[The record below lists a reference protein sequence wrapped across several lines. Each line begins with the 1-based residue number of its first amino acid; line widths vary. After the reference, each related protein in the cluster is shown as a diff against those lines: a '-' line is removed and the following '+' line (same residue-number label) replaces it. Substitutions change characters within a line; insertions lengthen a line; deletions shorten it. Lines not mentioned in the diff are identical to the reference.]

1 MKLHLVSLP
10 HTQVSQDFCGCAYT
24 GKILKFCKMLGGSH
38 DIQLYAPQGP
48 DVEGATLHPCLPNR
62 QRIRT
67 FGEDDP
73 NRLPSWPTDEQSA
86 KFNANVIEK
95 LKQNIEPQDLILLSM
110 GWTHRP
116 IQTAFPNYI
125 CCEPGVGYE
134 GILTNFVAFES
145 YAWQHHVYAKK
156 GINDGRWFDAVIPN
170 YFDPDD
176 FPILND
182 GCGDYLLFLGRI
194 VQRKGPHIA
203 SEIARASG
211 MKLVVAGAGGKQVGR
226 DIVAPEITVKD
237 AEYVG
242 PVNVEERAKLLAGAR
257 ALIVPTTYIEPFG
270 GVAVEAMMAGT
281 PTITSDWGAFTETV
295 QNGVSGFRFRTLAEA
310 VTAVQDVGGLD
321 PFSIREYA
329 QSRYSL
335 ESVAPMFNRWFNQLQ
350 TLHGEGWYAK
360 AA

>member
-1 MKLHLVSLP
+1 
-10 HTQVSQDFCGCAYT
+10 
-24 GKILKFCKMLGGSH
+24 MLGSEH
-38 DIQLYAPQGP
+38 EIHLYAPQGP
-48 DVEGATLHPCLPNR
+48 DVEGATLHSCLSNDE
-62 QRIRT
+62 RIKT
-67 FGEDDP
+67 FGDDDP
-73 NRLPSWPTDEQSA
+73 NRIPSWPTDEQSA
-86 KFNANVIEK
+86 KFNANVIEELRK
-95 LKQNIEPQDLILLSM
+95 NVQPQDLILLSM

-116 IQTAFPNYI
+116 IATAFPNHI

-134 GILTNFVAFES
+134 GILTNFCAYES

-156 GINDGRWFDAVIPN
+156 GIDDGRWFDAVIPN
-170 YFDPDD
+170 YFDTQD
-176 FPILND
+176 FPILNK
-182 GCGDYLLFLGRI
+182 GNGDYLIFLGRI

-211 MKLVVAGAGGKQVGR
+211 MKLIVAGAGGKQVGK
-226 DIVAPEITVKD
+226 DIAAPEITVKD

-242 PVNVEERAKLLAGAR
+242 PINVQKRAKLLAGAR

-270 GVAVEAMMAGT
+270 GVSVESNFAGT
-281 PTITSDWGAFTETV
+281 PVITSDWGAFTETV
-295 QNGVSGFRFRTLAEA
+295 QNRVNGFRFRTLSEA
-310 VTAVQDVGGLD
+310 VQAVDDVGNLD
-321 PFSIREYA
+321 SRAIRDYA

>member
-1 MKLHLVSLP
+1 
-10 HTQVSQDFCGCAYT
+10 
-24 GKILKFCKMLGGSH
+24 MLGGEH
-38 DIQLYAPQGP
+38 EIHLYAPQGP
-48 DVEGATLHPCLPNR
+48 EVEGVTLHSCLSNDE
-62 QRIRT
+62 RIKT

-86 KFNANVIEK
+86 KFNYYVIEL
-95 LKQNIEPQDLILLSM
+95 LKQYLQPHDLILLSM

-116 IQTAFPNYI
+116 IFTAFPNYI

-134 GILTNFVAFES
+134 GILTNFCAFES

-156 GINDGRWFDAVIPN
+156 GIDDGRWFDAVIPN
-170 YFDPDD
+170 YFDPQD
-176 FPILND
+176 FPILNK
-182 GCGDYLLFLGRI
+182 GNGDYLLFLGRI

-211 MKLVVAGAGGKQVGR
+211 MKLIVAGAGGKQVGK
-226 DIVAPEITVKD
+226 DIVAPEIIVKD

-242 PVNVEERAKLLAGAR
+242 PVNVEERSKLLAGAR
-257 ALIVPTTYIEPFG
+257 ALIFPTTYIEPFG
-270 GVAVEAMMAGT
+270 GTMVEANFAGT
-281 PTITSDWGAFTETV
+281 PVISSDWGAPTEIV
-295 QNGVSGFRFRTLAEA
+295 QNGINGFRFRTLSEA
-310 VTAVQDVGGLD
+310 VQAVQDVGGFDSLT
-321 PFSIREYA
+321 IRDYA
-329 QSRYSL
+329 HVRYSL